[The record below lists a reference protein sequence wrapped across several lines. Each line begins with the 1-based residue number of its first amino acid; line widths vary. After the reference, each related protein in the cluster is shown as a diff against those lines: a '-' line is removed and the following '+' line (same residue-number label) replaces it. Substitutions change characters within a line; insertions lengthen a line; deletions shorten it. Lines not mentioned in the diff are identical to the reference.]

1 MGFALRKTI
10 CGVVK
15 CWLFSKAS
23 STQKSGV
30 NLPHRRKIEQLTFQA
45 IASCQGESKLVR
57 DYGVGVQF
65 LIFSIK
71 KMVSEK
77 REKKNC
83 WMKISLTPWGFRLCS
98 HYIGQLL
105 RRRENHIIPDR
116 NSVQSKS
123 HTRHKN
129 GDFGSG
135 SVSVTQGSCPALVSK
150 A

>member
-23 STQKSGV
+23 STQNSGV

-57 DYGVGVQF
+57 GLRRGCR
-65 LIFSIK
+65 IFNFFNK
-71 KMVSEK
+71 KNGK
-77 REKKNC
+77 WKTRKKNC

-129 GDFGSG
+129 GDFGAS
-135 SVSVTQGSCPALVSK
+135 SVSVTQGSCPALISK